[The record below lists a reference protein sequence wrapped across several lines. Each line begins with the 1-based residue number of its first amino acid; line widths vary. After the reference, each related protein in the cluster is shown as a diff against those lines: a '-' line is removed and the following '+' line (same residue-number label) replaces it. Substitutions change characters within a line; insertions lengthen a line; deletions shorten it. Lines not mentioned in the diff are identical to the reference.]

1 MVNAFA
7 VLLAFDLQTYN
18 PSRRWSHEQCLQRR
32 SGAFANAFRKR
43 FCACRRLRNSLNEGN
58 IMSQKILIVG
68 AGFAGVWG
76 ALGAARVLDGA
87 GVRSSDVEIT
97 LISPKPE
104 LQIRPRMY
112 EAEPQKMAAPLLPLL
127 DAIGVKYVEGS
138 VDGISVEDRTVS
150 VVSANGQKRSLAYDR
165 LLLTSGSKL
174 SRPPVPGL
182 EHAFSVDRIE
192 DAVELD
198 NHLDKLAKLPA
209 SPARNTVAVVG
220 CGFTGI
226 EVATELPK
234 RLREKFGADAAIRVV
249 VIGTQDAIGPDLG
262 PNPRPF
268 VAEAFES
275 LGVEAVLGSGVV
287 SVDAGGVRTA
297 SGQRIEA
304 STVIWAGGMR
314 ASPLAAQVSSNLDPL
329 GRVEVAP
336 DLRVPEAP
344 NVFVAGD
351 VAKALTDDSGRY
363 ALMSCQHAI
372 VMGQFG
378 GHNVAADLLGV
389 PTLTYRQPFYATCV
403 DLGEWGAVYSEGWDR
418 QIKLTHA
425 EGKARKQMINTQW
438 IYPPAPNSADAL
450 AAGNPQASF
459 G

>member
-1 MVNAFA
+1 
-7 VLLAFDLQTYN
+7 
-18 PSRRWSHEQCLQRR
+18 
-32 SGAFANAFRKR
+32 
-43 FCACRRLRNSLNEGN
+43 
-58 IMSQKILIVG
+58 MSQKILIVG

-76 ALGAARVLDGA
+76 ALGAARVLDNA

-112 EAEPQKMAAPLLPLL
+112 ESEPQQMAAPLLPLL
-127 DAIGVKYVEGS
+127 DAIGVKFVAGS
-138 VDGISVEDRTVS
+138 VEQISVQEKTVS
-150 VVSANGQKRSLAYDR
+150 VATENGQKRLLAYDR

-174 SRPPVPGL
+174 NRPPIPGL
-182 EHAFSVDRIE
+182 AAHAFSVDRIE
-192 DAVELD
+192 DAVVLD
-198 NHLDKLAKLPA
+198 RHLAELAKQPD

-234 RLREKFGADAAIRVV
+234 RLRALFGADAAVRVV
-249 VIGTQDAIGPDLG
+249 VIGSQDAIGPDLG

-268 VAEAFES
+268 VADAFKS

-287 SVDAGGVRTA
+287 SVDADGVHTA
-297 SGQRIEA
+297 SGTRIEA
-304 STVIWAGGMR
+304 KTVIWAGGMR
-314 ASPLAAQVSSNLDPL
+314 ASTLAAQVSSNLDPL
-329 GRVEVAP
+329 GRVEVTP
-336 DLRVPEAP
+336 DLRVAERPD
-344 NVFVAGD
+344 VFVAGD
-351 VAKALTDDSGRY
+351 VARGLTDDDGHY

-378 GHNVAADLLGV
+378 GHNVAADLIGV
-389 PTLTYRQPFYATCV
+389 PTLQYRQPFYATCL
-403 DLGEWGAVYSEGWDR
+403 DLGDWGGVYSEGWDR

-425 EGKARKQMINTQW
+425 EGKARKQMINTKW
-438 IYPPAPNSADAL
+438 IYPPAPNRAEAL
-450 AAGNPQASF
+450 AAGNPEASF

>member
-1 MVNAFA
+1 
-7 VLLAFDLQTYN
+7 
-18 PSRRWSHEQCLQRR
+18 
-32 SGAFANAFRKR
+32 
-43 FCACRRLRNSLNEGN
+43 
-58 IMSQKILIVG
+58 MSQKILIVG

-76 ALGAARVLDGA
+76 ALGAARVLDAA
-87 GVRSSDVEIT
+87 GVTSSDVEVT

-112 EAEPQKMAAPLLPLL
+112 ESEPQKMAAPLLPLL
-127 DAIGVKYVEGS
+127 DAIGVKFLEGS
-138 VDGISVEDRTVS
+138 VDEISVKDKTLS

-174 SRPPVPGL
+174 NRPPIPGL
-182 EHAFSVDRIE
+182 ADHAFSVDRIE
-192 DAVELD
+192 DAVALD
-198 NHLDKLAKLPA
+198 NHFAELAKLPE

-234 RLREKFGADAAIRVV
+234 RLRESFGANAAVRVV

-268 VAEAFES
+268 VAEAFQS
-275 LGVEAVLGSGVV
+275 LGVETVLGSGVV
-287 SVDAGGVRTA
+287 SVDADGVRTA
-297 SGQRIEA
+297 SGTRIEA
-304 STVIWAGGMR
+304 KTVIWAGGMR
-314 ASPLAAQVSSNLDPL
+314 ASSLAAQVSSHVDPL
-329 GRVEVAP
+329 GRAEVAP

-344 NVFVAGD
+344 DVFVAGD
-351 VAKALTDDSGRY
+351 VARALADDDGHY

-378 GHNVAADLLGV
+378 GHNVAADLIGV
-389 PTLTYRQPFYATCV
+389 PTLEYRQPFYATCV
-403 DLGEWGAVYSEGWDR
+403 DLGEWGAIYSEGWDR

-425 EGKARKQMINTQW
+425 EGKARKQMINTKW
-438 IYPPAPNSADAL
+438 IYPPAPNRAEAL

>member
-1 MVNAFA
+1 
-7 VLLAFDLQTYN
+7 
-18 PSRRWSHEQCLQRR
+18 
-32 SGAFANAFRKR
+32 
-43 FCACRRLRNSLNEGN
+43 
-58 IMSQKILIVG
+58 MSQKILIVG

-76 ALGAARVLDGA
+76 ALGAARVLDAA
-87 GVRSSDVEIT
+87 GVTSSDVEVT

-112 EAEPQKMAAPLLPLL
+112 ESEPQKMAAPLLPLL
-127 DAIGVKYVEGS
+127 DAIGVKFLEGS
-138 VDGISVEDRTVS
+138 VDEISVKDKTLS

-174 SRPPVPGL
+174 NRPPIPGL
-182 EHAFSVDRIE
+182 ADHAFSVDRIE
-192 DAVELD
+192 DAVA
-198 NHLDKLAKLPA
+198 LDKHFAELAKLPY
-209 SPARNTVAVVG
+209 SPERNTVAVVG

-234 RLREKFGADAAIRVV
+234 RLRESFGADAAVRVV

-268 VAEAFES
+268 IAEAFQS
-275 LGVEAVLGSGVV
+275 LGVETVLGSGVV
-287 SVDAGGVRTA
+287 SVDADGVRTA
-297 SGQRIEA
+297 SGKRIEA
-304 STVIWAGGMR
+304 KTVIWAGGMR
-314 ASPLAAQVSSNLDPL
+314 ASSLAAQVSSHVDPL
-329 GRVEVAP
+329 GRAEVAR

-344 NVFVAGD
+344 DVFVAGD
-351 VAKALTDDSGRY
+351 VARALTDDDGRY

-389 PTLTYRQPFYATCV
+389 PTLEYRQPFYATCV
-403 DLGEWGAVYSEGWDR
+403 DLGEWGAIYSEGWDR

-425 EGKARKQMINTQW
+425 EGKARKQMINTKW
-438 IYPPAPNSADAL
+438 IYPPAPNRAEAL
-450 AAGNPQASF
+450 AAGNPHASF

>member
-1 MVNAFA
+1 
-7 VLLAFDLQTYN
+7 
-18 PSRRWSHEQCLQRR
+18 
-32 SGAFANAFRKR
+32 
-43 FCACRRLRNSLNEGN
+43 
-58 IMSQKILIVG
+58 MSQKILIVG

-112 EAEPQKMAAPLLPLL
+112 EAEPQNMAAPLLPLF
-127 DAIGVKYVEGS
+127 DAIGVKFVAGS
-138 VDGISVEDRTVS
+138 VDAISVQDKTVS
-150 VVSANGQKRSLAYDR
+150 VVSADGKTHSLAYDR

-174 SRPPVPGL
+174 SRPPIPGL

-198 NHLDKLAKLPA
+198 RHLDALAKQPA

-234 RLREKFGADAAIRVV
+234 RLREKFGADANVRVV
-249 VIGTQDAIGPDLG
+249 VIGSQDAIGPDLG

-268 VAEAFES
+268 IADAFEK
-275 LGVEAVLGSGVV
+275 LGVETVLGSGVV
-287 SVDAGGVRTA
+287 SVDAQGVRTA
-297 SGQRIEA
+297 SGQHIEA
-304 STVIWAGGMR
+304 GTVIWAGGMR
-314 ASPLAAQVSSNLDPL
+314 ASPLAAQVSSHIDPL
-329 GRVEVAP
+329 GRAEVAA

-344 NVFVAGD
+344 HVFVAGD
-351 VAKALTDDSGRY
+351 VARALTDDDGHY
-363 ALMSCQHAI
+363 ALMSCQHAMI
-372 VMGQFG
+372 MGQFG
-378 GHNVAADLLGV
+378 GHNVAADLIGV

-418 QIKLTHA
+418 QMKLTHA
-425 EGKARKQMINTQW
+425 EGKARKQMINTKW
-438 IYPPAPNSADAL
+438 IYPPAPNRAEAL
-450 AAGNPQASF
+450 AAGNPEASF

>member
-1 MVNAFA
+1 
-7 VLLAFDLQTYN
+7 
-18 PSRRWSHEQCLQRR
+18 
-32 SGAFANAFRKR
+32 
-43 FCACRRLRNSLNEGN
+43 
-58 IMSQKILIVG
+58 MSQKILIVG

-87 GVRSSDVEIT
+87 GVTSSDVEIT
-97 LISPKPE
+97 LVSPKPE
-104 LQIRPRMY
+104 LQIRPRLY
-112 EAEPQKMAAPLLPLL
+112 ESGPQQMAAPLLPLL
-127 DAIGVKYVEGS
+127 DAVGVKFLEGS
-138 VDGISVEDRTVS
+138 VEEIDVREKTVGVACADGE
-150 VVSANGQKRSLAYDR
+150 KRLIAYDR

-182 EHAFSVDRIE
+182 AEHAFSVDCIE
-192 DAVELD
+192 DAVALD
-198 NHLDKLAKLPA
+198 AHFAALAKLPE

-234 RLREKFGADAAIRVV
+234 RLREWFGADAKSRVV
-249 VIGTQDAIGPDLG
+249 VIGAQDDIGPDLG
-262 PNPRPF
+262 PNPRPY
-268 VAEAFES
+268 VAEAFDS
-275 LGVEAVLGSGVV
+275 LGVEAVLGSRVV
-287 SVDAGGVRTA
+287 SIAADGVRTA
-297 SGQRIEA
+297 SGTHIEA
-304 STVIWAGGMR
+304 MTVIWAGGMR
-314 ASPLAAQVSSNLDPL
+314 ASPLAAQVSSHLDVL
-329 GRVEVAP
+329 GRVAVTA
-336 DLRVPEAP
+336 DLRVADAP
-344 NVFVAGD
+344 HVFVAGD
-351 VAKALTDDSGRY
+351 VARARCDDDGHD

-378 GHNVAADLLGV
+378 GHNVAADLIGV

-438 IYPPAPNSADAL
+438 IYPPAPNRADAL
-450 AAGNPQASF
+450 AAGNPLASF

>member
-1 MVNAFA
+1 
-7 VLLAFDLQTYN
+7 
-18 PSRRWSHEQCLQRR
+18 
-32 SGAFANAFRKR
+32 
-43 FCACRRLRNSLNEGN
+43 
-58 IMSQKILIVG
+58 MSQKILIVG

-112 EAEPQKMAAPLLPLL
+112 EAGPQNMAAPLLPLFE
-127 DAIGVKYVEGS
+127 AVGVKFVAGS
-138 VDGISVEDRTVS
+138 VDGISVQDKTVS
-150 VVSANGQKRSLAYDR
+150 VVSADGQKQSLAYDR

-174 SRPPVPGL
+174 SRPPIPGL
-182 EHAFSVDRIE
+182 ERAFSVDCIE

-198 NHLDKLAKLPA
+198 RHLDALAKLPA

-234 RLREKFGADAAIRVV
+234 RLREKFGADADVRVV
-249 VIGTQDAIGPDLG
+249 VIGSQDTIGPDLG

-268 VAEAFES
+268 IADAFEK
-275 LGVEAVLGSGVV
+275 LGIETVLGSGVV
-287 SVDAGGVRTA
+287 SVDAQGVRTA
-297 SGQRIEA
+297 SGQHIEA
-304 STVIWAGGMR
+304 GTVIWAGGMR
-314 ASPLAAQVSSNLDPL
+314 ASPLAAQVSSKIDPL
-329 GRVEVAP
+329 GRAEVAA

-344 NVFVAGD
+344 HVFVAGD
-351 VAKALTDDSGRY
+351 VARALADDDGHY
-363 ALMSCQHAI
+363 ALMSCQHAMI
-372 VMGQFG
+372 MGQFG
-378 GHNVAADLLGV
+378 GHNVAADLIGV
-389 PTLTYRQPFYATCV
+389 PTLAYRQPFYATCV

-418 QIKLTHA
+418 QMKLTHA
-425 EGKARKQMINTQW
+425 EGKARKQMINTKW
-438 IYPPAPNSADAL
+438 IYPPAPNRAEAL
-450 AAGNPQASF
+450 AAGNPEASF

>member
-1 MVNAFA
+1 
-7 VLLAFDLQTYN
+7 
-18 PSRRWSHEQCLQRR
+18 
-32 SGAFANAFRKR
+32 
-43 FCACRRLRNSLNEGN
+43 
-58 IMSQKILIVG
+58 MSQKILIVG

-87 GVRSSDVEIT
+87 GVTSGDVEIT

-104 LQIRPRMY
+104 LQIRPRLY
-112 EAEPQKMAAPLLPLL
+112 ESEPQRMAAPLLPLL
-127 DAIGVKYVEGS
+127 DAVGVKFLEGS
-138 VDGISVEDRTVS
+138 VEEISVHEKTVS
-150 VVSANGQKRSLAYDR
+150 VAGSNGQKSLLAYDR

-182 EHAFSVDRIE
+182 TEHAFSVDRIE
-192 DAVELD
+192 DAVALD
-198 NHLDKLAKLPA
+198 DHFAALAKLPD

-226 EVATELPK
+226 EVATELPQ
-234 RLREKFGADAAIRVV
+234 RLRERFGPDATGRVV
-249 VIGTQDAIGPDLG
+249 VIGAQDDIGPDLG
-262 PNPRPF
+262 PNPRPY
-268 VAEAFES
+268 VAEAFDA
-275 LGVEAVLGSGVV
+275 LGVEAVLGSRVV
-287 SVDAGGVRTA
+287 SVGPDGVRTA
-297 SGQRIEA
+297 SGMHIEA
-304 STVIWAGGMR
+304 MTVIWAGGMR
-314 ASPLAAQVSSNLDPL
+314 ASPLTAQVSSNLDPL

-336 DLRVPEAP
+336 DLRVAEAP
-344 NVFVAGD
+344 HVFVAGD
-351 VAKALTDDSGRY
+351 VARARSDDDGHH

-378 GHNVAADLLGV
+378 GHNVAADLIGV
-389 PTLTYRQPFYATCV
+389 PTLEYRQPFYATCV

-438 IYPPAPNSADAL
+438 IYPPAPNRSDAL

-459 G
+459 D